1 MKKIKFKNEFWCI
14 VTARKNSKSIKRKNI
29 IKING
34 KELIK
39 FSFDELSK
47 VKKIVKKI
55 IISTDD
61 PIIKKIAK
69 KYKFEIFERKKKL
82 SGDLVNSVDVVT
94 DVLKESF
101 DIYGYLPKFFFLIQ
115 PTSIFLKSE
124 HIVNLTNKLKTG
136 RFKSAQTIIKVPHQ
150 FHAYNQ
156 RYLKNQKTGFIFE
169 RKRMKMHNKQTK
181 PIFYAY
187 GNLIASKTDQFIKD
201 QNFFL
206 KPSFG
211 LPIKNIFGFDV
222 DNRFDLKIVRQLV
235 KKKISIYEKN

>member
-1 MKKIKFKNEFWCI
+1 M
-14 VTARKNSKSIKRKNI
+14 
-29 IKING
+29 
-34 KELIK
+34 
-39 FSFDELSK
+39 
-47 VKKIVKKI
+47 
-55 IISTDD
+55 
-61 PIIKKIAK
+61 
-69 KYKFEIFERKKKL
+69 
-82 SGDLVNSVDVVT
+82 VNSVDVVT

-187 GNLIASKTDQFIKD
+187 GNLIKSKTDQFIKY
-201 QNFFL
+201 QNFS
-206 KPSFG
+206 KTSFG
-211 LPIKNIFGFDV
+211 LHKNIFGFDV
-222 DNRFDLKIVRQLV
+222 DNKFDLKLF
-235 KKKISIYEKN
+235 NN